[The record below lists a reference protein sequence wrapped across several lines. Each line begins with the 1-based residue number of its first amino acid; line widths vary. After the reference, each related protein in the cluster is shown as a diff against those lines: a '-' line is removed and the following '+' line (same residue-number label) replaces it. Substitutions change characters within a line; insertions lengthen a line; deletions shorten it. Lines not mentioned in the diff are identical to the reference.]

1 MSKLD
6 ILLLAFKNFSRR
18 KARSALTIIG
28 VVIGCMAI
36 IIMVSLGIGIQENMT
51 AMVEQWG
58 DLTTINVNF
67 WNLDQDGGSG
77 SVVIRGGGSVVVSG
91 SGGGSGGGGGRNRR
105 NQGPNIYE
113 QAIMNIEALPNVV
126 TAMAMNDIWHGFRFV
141 SGRYTTQWAS
151 LMIMDTSKLHY
162 FDIGTSQG
170 RMIMPGDGEFAVVLN
185 PHLGTEFLNMRLR
198 DPWSNRPTDE
208 FGNMLPLV
216 DLATDPIQIT
226 FDDTFGQRPTP
237 GQTQR
242 RRARLH
248 DVEIVGLQQEM
259 GMYQWRNF
267 MDMETFNNHRREHL
281 REQIRGMS
289 REEAQWIQ
297 NEIDNLDNFMQA
309 LVRVDHR
316 DNVSLVM
323 DQLRDLGYDAWS
335 NIEWIE
341 NVDQQMQTIQ
351 LVMGAIGA
359 VALLV
364 AAINIANTMIMSIYE
379 RTKEIG
385 IMKVIGCRLGDVC
398 QLFLLEA
405 GLIGLIGGVIGVA
418 ASFVASILLNN
429 LPPEVI
435 SGFFG
440 FHVDPNVGA
449 SISVI
454 PFWLVL
460 LAMGIA
466 VGIAVLAG
474 LYPSIR
480 AMRLSALEAIRTE

>member
-6 ILLLAFKNFSRR
+6 IFLLALKNFSRR

-36 IIMVSLGIGIQENMT
+36 IIMVSLGIGIQEGLT
-51 AMVEQWG
+51 AQVEQWG
-58 DLTTINVNF
+58 DLTTINVDF
-67 WNLDQDGGSG
+67 WNLDQDGGG
-77 SVVIRGGGSVVVSG
+77 MVIMGGGSVVVS
-91 SGGGSGGGGGRNRR
+91 GSGGGGGRNRR

-113 QAIMNIEALPNVV
+113 QAIMNIEALDHVV
-126 TAMAMNDIWHGFRFV
+126 AAMAMNQVWQFRFV
-141 SGRYTTQWAS
+141 SGRYGTMWNNMM
-151 LMIMDTSKLHY
+151 LVDTSKLHH
-162 FDIGTSQG
+162 FNIGTSQG
-170 RMIMPGDGEFAVVLN
+170 RMIQPGDSDFAVVLP
-185 PHLGTEFLNMRLR
+185 PHIGMEFLNLRAR
-198 DPWSNRPTDE
+198 DPWGNRPMDE
-208 FGNMLPLV
+208 FGNVIPFV
-216 DLATDPIQIT
+216 DIETDIIHLT
-226 FDDTFGQRPTP
+226 FDQTYGQRPTP

-248 DVEIVGLQQEM
+248 EVEIVGLQQEM
-259 GMYQWRNF
+259 GMYWFTSF
-267 MDMETFNNHRREHL
+267 MDMEVFNKHRREFL

-289 REEAQWIQ
+289 PEEAQWLQ
-297 NEIDNLDNFMQA
+297 HELDNLDNFMQA

-316 DNVSLVM
+316 DNVSAVM
-323 DQLRDLGYDAWS
+323 TQLQDLGYSAWS
-335 NIEWIE
+335 NIVWIE
-341 NVDQQMQTIQ
+341 SVEQQMATVQ

-405 GLIGLIGGVIGVA
+405 ALIGLIGGITGVA
-418 ASFVASILLNN
+418 ASFGASALLNN
-429 LPPEVI
+429 LPPEAVNNM
-435 SGFFG
+435 FG
-440 FHVDPNVGA
+440 FHIDPNVG
-449 SISVI
+449 SSLSVI
-454 PFWLVL
+454 PPWLVL
-460 LAMGIA
+460 MAMGIA

-480 AMRLSALEAIRTE
+480 AMRLSALDAIRSE